1 MQAAMK
7 PQILSPQTSPQRGR
21 GSGHPPGHEEDE
33 GEEVNKKTLLSKLE
47 ELYGVK
53 EVIDGFPTQQACID
67 WSNKVAP
74 LLKFNQ
80 QSHKPF
86 HVWGRIVASIIEHQV
101 FDRIIDYLKLHVF
114 FTEVALMAA
123 EESVD
128 YF

>member
-1 MQAAMK
+1 M
-7 PQILSPQTSPQRGR
+7 
-21 GSGHPPGHEEDE
+21 
-33 GEEVNKKTLLSKLE
+33 NKKTLLSKLE

-67 WSNKVAP
+67 WSNKVVP

-80 QSHKPF
+80 QRHEPF
-86 HVWGRIVASIIEHQV
+86 HVWGRIVVSIIEHQA

-114 FTEVALMAA
+114 FTEVTLMAD